1 MGAPDECAPAHGFVN
16 VTDRPRVR
24 NFASEFHHEIR
35 NKWRLMTFT
44 WRTIAKNRRGSG
56 LPMIKS
62 QEYRANAAE
71 CAKLAMVVSDPD
83 SKLVLAKMAEAWVRL
98 ADYLESKEPSK
109 AADAIGPGG

>member
-1 MGAPDECAPAHGFVN
+1 
-16 VTDRPRVR
+16 
-24 NFASEFHHEIR
+24 
-35 NKWRLMTFT
+35 
-44 WRTIAKNRRGSG
+44 

-98 ADYLESKEPSK
+98 ADYLDTHEPNGV
-109 AADAIGPGG
+109 ADSSEPRDHR